1 MKTETKITLGVV
13 ASVAVAA
20 WYFWDKLANFNKGTA
35 YEGTGAVGTLGN
47 VANQLSGGA
56 LQTAGETLSR
66 WTYDLF
72 NSDEIGETTF
82 YTVTF
87 PDGQRHAVGASTVS
101 KSGTFTYNGKAYTL
115 YVDASGKKFA
125 K

>member
-20 WYFWDKLANFNKGTA
+20 WYFWDKLMDFNKGTA

-66 WTYDLF
+66 WTYDLLHT
-72 NSDEIGETTF
+72 DELGDMTY

-87 PDGQRHAVGASTVS
+87 PDGARHAIGASLLS
-101 KSGTFTYNGKAYTL
+101 KSGTFMYDGKTWTL
-115 YVDASGKKFA
+115 YQDAAGKKFA